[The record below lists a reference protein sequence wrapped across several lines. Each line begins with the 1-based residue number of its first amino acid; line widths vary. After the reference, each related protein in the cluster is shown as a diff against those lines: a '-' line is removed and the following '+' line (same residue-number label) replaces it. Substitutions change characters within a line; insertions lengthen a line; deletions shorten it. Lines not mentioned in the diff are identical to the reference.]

1 MKSLA
6 DTTDVQRPVFA
17 LVDNTTLKVR
27 CAFIERSRARGCVA
41 KLRLHI
47 GSVAVNVTRQN
58 ISGHDIAVVNLTITV
73 TTSSSSSSSAGGGGG
88 GGGEGLVVYDWEED
102 GSRGELAIPVPP
114 CQQVELAACFPEIYN
129 TTTHGRGIKMLHVHA
144 LL

>member
-1 MKSLA
+1 MCTDS
-6 DTTDVQRPVFA
+6 TDVQRPVFA

-41 KLRLHI
+41 ELRLPS

-58 ISGHDIAVVNLTITV
+58 ISGYDIAVVNLTITI
-73 TTSSSSSSSAGGGGG
+73 TTSSSSSSPGGGGG

-114 CQQVELAACFPEIYN
+114 CQQVELAACFPETN
-129 TTTHGRGIKMLHVHA
+129 TTSHGMGIEMLHVHVHA

>member
-1 MKSLA
+1 MCTDS
-6 DTTDVQRPVFA
+6 TDVQRPVFA

-41 KLRLHI
+41 ELRLPS
-47 GSVAVNVTRQN
+47 GTVAVNVTRQN
-58 ISGHDIAVVNLTITV
+58 ISGHDIAVVNLT
-73 TTSSSSSSSAGGGGG
+73 SSSAGGGGGG

-102 GSRGELAIPVPP
+102 GSRGELAIPVLP

-129 TTTHGRGIKMLHVHA
+129 TTTHGRGIETLYMYMYA
-144 LL
+144 LRTVV